1 MQVKMDGWQAG
12 LRFSAAHFIPSHNK
26 CSRLHGHDY
35 AIMVRIWGDPVDGI
49 VVDYD
54 DITRYV
60 MSIIGVM
67 DHKLLIPTRSDVIKH
82 VCSNGICEISYNDKK
97 LSVAESDVCLCDTT
111 SSSSEDLSKHISMK
125 LAEKLKDAK
134 NVKGLEIGV
143 QEGPGQGAYSE
154 VIINE

>member
-1 MQVKMDGWQAG
+1 MDGWQAG

-54 DITRYV
+54 DMYRLV
-60 MSIIGVM
+60 MGVIGVM
-67 DHKLLIPTRSDVIKH
+67 DHKLLVPIKGNTVKH
-82 VCSNGICEISYNDKK
+82 ICRDGNCEVTYGNKK
-97 LSVAESDVCLCDTT
+97 MTVAETDVCLLNTE
-111 SSSSEDLSKHISMK
+111 SSSSEDLSKYISR
-125 LAEKLKDAK
+125 LLSEKLSDMK

-154 VIINE
+154 VILNE

>member
-1 MQVKMDGWQAG
+1 MQVIVDGWQAG

-54 DITRYV
+54 EVYRYV
-60 MSIIGVM
+60 MSAIAPM
-67 DHKLLIPTRSDVIKH
+67 DHKLLVPALSDVIGH
-82 VCSNGICEISYNDKK
+82 TCSGGICEISYGNKK
-97 LSVAESDVCLCDTT
+97 LTVPQSDVCICNTE
-111 SSSSEDLSKHISMK
+111 SSSSEDLSNMISKDLADK
-125 LAEKLKDAK
+125 LRKLG
-134 NVKGLEIGV
+134 NVKGIEIGV

-154 VIINE
+154 VILNE

>member
-1 MQVKMDGWQAG
+1 MQVIVDGWQAG

-54 DITRYV
+54 EVYRYV
-60 MSIIGVM
+60 MSTIAPM
-67 DHKLLIPTRSDVIKH
+67 DHKLLVPTLSAVIAH
-82 VCSNGICEISYNDKK
+82 SCSEGICEITYGSKK
-97 LSVAESDVCLCDTT
+97 LTVPQTDVCLCNAE
-111 SSSSEDLSKHISMK
+111 SSSSEDLSRLISHELADK
-125 LAEKLKDAK
+125 LRNLK
-134 NVKGLEIGV
+134 NVKGIEIGV

-154 VIINE
+154 VILNE